1 MIRKSGRPPT
11 NTTIDTDK
19 LKAFR
24 AARGLAQRQLDLLA
38 GLPSG
43 TTAKAEERGRVSP
56 ERTRALVWVVLE
68 MSESR
73 RVA

>member
-1 MIRKSGRPPT
+1 MKPGRPPT
-11 NTTIDTDK
+11 NITIDAAK

-24 AARGLAQRQLDLLA
+24 ADYGLAQRQLDDLA
-38 GLPSG
+38 DLPSG

-56 ERTRALVWVVLE
+56 QRARALVWVVLE

-73 RVA
+73 SVA